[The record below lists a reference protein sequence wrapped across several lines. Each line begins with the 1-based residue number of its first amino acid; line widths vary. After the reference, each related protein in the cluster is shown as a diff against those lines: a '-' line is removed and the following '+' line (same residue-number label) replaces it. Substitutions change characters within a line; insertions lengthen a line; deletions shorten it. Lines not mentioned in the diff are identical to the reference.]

1 MTDLPFVSFFKL
13 LEWTSLISCI
23 AHLGA
28 YVCVYRLNDAFRKF
42 QCENSLSPSQSF
54 KDDGRSK
61 GDDRDK
67 IQNAVTAIIG
77 ALSKRH
83 NSTVMLAVVEVKV
96 EKQVDSPPI
105 SESHDVDFRLAK
117 ADNSQASD
125 NRTYSYV

>member
-1 MTDLPFVSFFKL
+1 MNSENV
-13 LEWTSLISCI
+13 
-23 AHLGA
+23 
-28 YVCVYRLNDAFRKF
+28 

-54 KDDGRSK
+54 EADGRSK

-105 SESHDVDFRLAK
+105 GESHDLDFRLAK
-117 ADNSQASD
+117 ANNSQFTEASD